1 MSVLRDMH
9 RLRASFLAL
18 ALLLTAGC
26 ASTAERN
33 QDQERLQKLVDT
45 NIQLAAGYLQ
55 QGQMD
60 AAKEKLDKAL
70 ELSPDDAQ
78 ANNVMALLQWR
89 LRNYDAAEKHFRRAL
104 DSRTGG
110 INPDVQHNYGA
121 FLCDRNRVDE
131 AMTWF
136 ERAIANP
143 QYPTPELA
151 NLNAGLCLLKKPDRA
166 TAERH
171 LRQALQRNPALA
183 PALLQMARLSYESG
197 NVMSARGFMER
208 YTKVG
213 PETAES
219 LWLGVRVERALG
231 NRNAEANYALRLKG
245 KFPDAPETHEY
256 LRNSGKSR
264 P

>member
-1 MSVLRDMH
+1 MTMRNDGRRIRVVVL
-9 RLRASFLAL
+9 AFAF
-18 ALLLTAGC
+18 LLTAGC

-33 QDQERLQKLVDT
+33 QGDERLRKLVDT

-70 ELSPDDAQ
+70 ELSPDDPQ

-89 LRNYDAAEKHFRRAL
+89 LRNYDGAERHFRRAL
-104 DSRTGG
+104 DSKAGS
-110 INPDVQHNYGA
+110 INPDIQHNYGA
-121 FLCDRNRVDE
+121 FLYDRGRFDE
-131 AMTWF
+131 ALTWF
-136 ERAIANP
+136 DRAIANP

-151 NLNAGLCLLKKPDRA
+151 NFNAGLCALKKPDRA
-166 TAERH
+166 AAERYFRAS
-171 LRQALQRNPALA
+171 LTRNPNFA

-197 NVMSARGFMER
+197 NAMSARAFMER
-208 YTKVG
+208 YAKAG

-219 LWLGVRVERALG
+219 LWLGIRVERALR
-231 NRNAEANYALRLKG
+231 NRNAEVNYALRLRG
-245 KFPDAPETHEY
+245 KFPDAPETQEY
-256 LRNSGKSR
+256 LRSSGKAR

>member
-1 MSVLRDMH
+1 MRWFRGSL
-9 RLRASFLAL
+9 LAL
-18 ALLLTAGC
+18 AIVLTAGC

-33 QDQERLQKLVDT
+33 QDRERLQKLVDT
-45 NIQLAAGYLQ
+45 NIQLGAGYLQ
-55 QGQMD
+55 QGQME

-70 ELSPDDAQ
+70 ELSPDDPQ

-89 LRNYDAAEKHFRRAL
+89 LRSYDAAERHFRRAL
-104 DSRTGG
+104 DSKAGS

-121 FLCDRNRVDE
+121 FLCDRSRVDE

-151 NLNAGLCLLKKPDRA
+151 NLNAGLCLLKKPDRIA
-166 TAERH
+166 AERY
-171 LRQALQRNPALA
+171 LRQALQRNPTLA

-197 NVMSARGFMER
+197 NVVSARGFMER
-208 YTKVG
+208 YAKVG

-219 LWLGVRVERALG
+219 LWLGVRVERAIG
-231 NRNAEANYALRLKG
+231 NRNAEANYALRLRG
-245 KFPDAPETHEY
+245 KFPEAPETQEY
-256 LRNSGKSR
+256 MRNSGKTR

>member
-1 MSVLRDMH
+1 MSGFRDMH
-9 RLRASFLAL
+9 RFRASLLAF
-18 ALLLTAGC
+18 AVLLTAGC

-33 QDQERLQKLVDT
+33 QSDERLRKLVDT
-45 NIQLAAGYLQ
+45 NVQLAAGYMQ

-70 ELSPDDAQ
+70 ELAPDDPQ
-78 ANNVMALLQWR
+78 TNNVMALLQWR
-89 LRNYDAAEKHFRRAL
+89 LRNYDAAERHFQRAL
-104 DSRTGG
+104 GSRTGG

-121 FLCDRNRVDE
+121 FLCDRSRVDE

-151 NLNAGLCLLKKPDRA
+151 NMNAGLCLLKKPDRA
-166 TAERH
+166 AAERY
-171 LRQALQRNPALA
+171 LRQALQRNPTLA

-197 NVMSARGFMER
+197 NMMSARGFMER
-208 YTKVG
+208 YAKAG

-219 LWLGVRVERALG
+219 LWLGIRVERALG
-231 NRNAEANYALRLKG
+231 NRDAEGNYALRLKG
-245 KFPDAPETHEY
+245 KFPDAPETQEY

>member
-1 MSVLRDMH
+1 MSEH
-9 RLRASFLAL
+9 RNMRWCRTSLLAL
-18 ALLLTAGC
+18 TVLLIAGC

-33 QDQERLQKLVDT
+33 HDRERLQKLVDT
-45 NIQLAAGYLQ
+45 NIQLGAGYLQ

-70 ELSPDDAQ
+70 ELSPDDSQ

-89 LRNYDAAEKHFRRAL
+89 LRNYDAAERHFQRAL
-104 DSRTGG
+104 GSRAGS
-110 INPDVQHNYGA
+110 INSDVQHNYGA
-121 FLCDRNRVDE
+121 FLCDRSRVDE

-166 TAERH
+166 AAERY

-208 YTKVG
+208 YTKAG

-219 LWLGVRVERALG
+219 LWLGIRVERALG
-231 NRNAEANYALRLKG
+231 NRNAEGNYALRLKG
-245 KFPDAPETHEY
+245 RFPDAPETQEY
-256 LRNSGKSR
+256 LRNSGKR
-264 P
+264 KP

>member
-1 MSVLRDMH
+1 MSADRDMH
-9 RLRASFLAL
+9 WLRVGLFAL
-18 ALLLTAGC
+18 VVVLTAGC
-26 ASTAERN
+26 TSTAERN
-33 QDQERLQKLVDT
+33 QSDERLRKLVDT

-70 ELSPDDAQ
+70 ELSPDDPQ

-89 LRNYDAAEKHFRRAL
+89 LRNYDAAERHFQRAIG
-104 DSRTGG
+104 SKTGG

-121 FLCDRNRVDE
+121 FLCDRSRVDE

-143 QYPTPELA
+143 QYPTPDLA

-166 TAERH
+166 AAERYF
-171 LRQALQRNPALA
+171 RQALQRNPVLA

-197 NVMSARGFMER
+197 NVISARGFMER
-208 YTKVG
+208 YVKAG

-219 LWLGVRVERALG
+219 LWLGVRVERSLG

-245 KFPDAPETHEY
+245 KFPDAPETQEY
-256 LRNSGKSR
+256 LRSSKRR